1 MYMKKKLLLLGFFTT
16 LSSLAYSQALPKPD
30 RVPTAS
36 DSVKKVAGAAGL
48 QGTATQKSQ
57 PKPYKSVI
65 TEKALTKAGF
75 FKVHKVD
82 DKYYFEL
89 ADSVMG
95 REILVVNRISKAG
108 AEVRAAAGY
117 AGDQIGSSVIQFEK
131 GPNNRVFLRKISFST
146 YSPDSTKAM
155 YQAVRRSNI
164 QAIVA
169 AFNVAAYAPNNKGSV
184 IDVTDYINGEN
195 EIFSFSSAAAKSR
208 IKLGNFIGDRSY
220 IENVRSF
227 PTNVEVTTVKTYA
240 LTPAP
245 APTLGS
251 PPTPAPGSGPNNLT
265 GSATIEVNTSLVVL
279 PKKPMQPRYF
289 DPRVGYFTVGYTD
302 FDTNPQGIKE
312 IQLVKRWRLEPKP
325 QDVARYNR
333 GELVEP
339 REPIV
344 FYVDPATPKKWVP
357 YLIAGV
363 NDWQKAFEKAGFKN
377 AIIGKVA
384 PTAKENPNWSLDDAR
399 HSAIVY
405 KPSEISNASG
415 PSIADPRSGEII
427 ESHINWYHNVMK
439 LVHDW
444 YMIQASAID
453 PRARKMEFSDELM
466 GDLIRFVSSHEVGH
480 TLGLRHNY
488 GSSSTVPVEKL
499 RNKKWV
505 EANGHTPSI
514 MDYARFN
521 YVAQPGDNVTAKGIY
536 PRIGDYDLWAI
547 EWGYKVVPNA
557 TSAAEEVGA
566 LNKLTTAKL
575 ANRRHWFGTETNP
588 DDPHSQNED
597 LGDNAMKASEYGI
610 KNLQYI
616 LTKLP
621 DWTREPNEDYKNL
634 ETMYGQLTAQYNRYL
649 GHVAKNIGGI
659 YENPKTVEQAGP
671 VYERTPVETQKE
683 ALAFLD
689 KNLFTTPM
697 WLLDKPVLDDIG
709 GNPLTVVSR
718 SQETILSRLLS
729 NTTLAKL
736 IEGEA
741 LDGDKAYKIT
751 SFFAD
756 IDNSIFKEV
765 KLNQPIDVYRRN
777 LQKIYVEKLLE
788 LLKPAPASAASMPA
802 TPGGMP
808 ASGNAMTAT
817 NAKYGDVMSVA
828 KAELRTIN
836 TLVKS
841 SLPSQK
847 DSLSSYHLQ
856 DISDRIEEAL
866 RPKG

>member
-1 MYMKKKLLLLGFFTT
+1 MKKKVLLLGLFTT
-16 LSSLAYSQALPKPD
+16 LCSLAHSQTRPTPSP
-30 RVPTAS
+30 VPTVI

-48 QGTATQKSQ
+48 QGNATPKSQ
-57 PKPYKSVI
+57 PKPYKTVI
-65 TEKALTKAGF
+65 TDKAITKAGF
-75 FKVHKVD
+75 FKIHKVD
-82 DKYYFEL
+82 DKYFFEL

-117 AGDQIGSSVIQFEK
+117 AGDQIGSSVIRFEK

-184 IDVTDYINGEN
+184 IDITDYINGEN
-195 EIFSFSSAAAKSR
+195 EIFSFSSSAAKSR
-208 IKLGNFIGDRSY
+208 IRLGDFVGDRSY

-240 LTPAP
+240 LTPDP
-245 APTLGS
+245 ALAMGGS
-251 PPTPAPGSGPNNLT
+251 GTPAAGSTSKNLT

-279 PKKPMQPRYF
+279 PRKPMQPRYF

-302 FDTNPQGIKE
+302 FDTNPQGVKE

-339 REPIV
+339 RDPIV
-344 FYVDPATPKKWVP
+344 FYIDPATPKKWVP

-384 PTAKENPNWSLDDAR
+384 PTAKENPDWSLDDAR

-415 PSIADPRSGEII
+415 PSISDPRSGEIM

-444 YMIQASAID
+444 YMVQASAID

-488 GSSSTVPVEKL
+488 GSSSTVPVEYL

-521 YVAQPGDNVTAKGIY
+521 YVAQPGDNITAKGIY

-547 EWGYKVVPNA
+547 EWGYKVLPKA
-557 TSAAEEVGA
+557 KSAADEVGT
-566 LNKLTTAKL
+566 LNDLTIAKL
-575 ANRRHWFGTETNP
+575 KNHRYWFGTETNP
-588 DDPHSQNED
+588 NDPHSQSED

-634 ETMYGQLTAQYNRYL
+634 ENMYGQLTAQYNRYL
-649 GHVAKNIGGI
+649 GHVTKNIGGI

-671 VYERTPVETQKE
+671 VYERTPADMQKE

-689 KNLFTTPM
+689 KNLFTTPL
-697 WLLDKPVLDDIG
+697 WLIDKPLLDNIG
-709 GNPLTVVSR
+709 GNPLLVVSR
-718 SQETILSRLLS
+718 SQETVLTRLISNNTLS
-729 NTTLAKL
+729 KL

-741 LDGDKAYKIT
+741 FDGDKAYKIT
-751 SFFAD
+751 SFFTD
-756 IDNSIFKEV
+756 INDAIFREV
-765 KLNQPIDVYRRN
+765 KSNQSIDVYRRN
-777 LQKIYVEKLLE
+777 LQKIYVDKLIE
-788 LLKPAPASAASMPA
+788 LVKPAPASPVRMPV
-802 TPGGMP
+802 PG
-808 ASGNAMTAT
+808 NTTAT
-817 NAKYGDVMSVA
+817 NSVKQGDVVSVA
-828 KAELRTIN
+828 KAELRAIN
-836 TLVKS
+836 ALVKS

-866 RPKG
+866 NPKG